1 VTQLA
6 EAVMNLLD
14 AYARSASESKNAP
27 LEQPD
32 DALLQSMRSI
42 ESTLSSSPLKYQ
54 VDFLFA
60 ALKRGI
66 RGDATRS
73 EVQSLLRMWQPSLG
87 AAEGIIKS
95 VVEECRRGDSMELF
109 QRCTAGSTDAPRI
122 IQAVA
127 NQCQTGCSLGCMP
140 LYLVRSPL
148 RHQMFCTQC

>member
-1 VTQLA
+1 
-6 EAVMNLLD
+6 MKLLD
-14 AYARSASESKNAP
+14 ASTPSASEPKNAA
-27 LEQPD
+27 LEQRD

-87 AAEGIIKS
+87 GAEGTIKS
-95 VVEECRRGDSMELF
+95 VVEECPTGDSMELF
-109 QRCTAGSTDAPRI
+109 QRCTAGAADAPRI

-127 NQCQTGCSLGCMP
+127 EQCQLSCGLGCMP
-140 LYLVRSPL
+140 LYLVRTL
-148 RHQMFCTQC
+148 FKHGDVCTRR